1 MVSRSHRD
9 VYKRQIIASDQVVK
23 TFADHP
29 ITLKTSIKYHK
40 EYDRAVSYTH
50 LGGCD
55 ISSDRKRGAILF
67 LFIIPVTWIA
77 E

>member
-1 MVSRSHRD
+1 MIQPS
-9 VYKRQIIASDQVVK
+9 ALCNSD
-23 TFADHP
+23 P
-29 ITLKTSIKYHK
+29 
-40 EYDRAVSYTH
+40 
-50 LGGCD
+50 GGCD